1 MKTPTALPR
10 GNQVRVV
17 NCNRLKGQF
26 RVPGDKS
33 ISHRSAMMSAIGNG
47 ESRLLNYSSAADCQN
62 TIQCLVS
69 LGARFAVGADAITVD
84 GVGLDGLRESAQ
96 PLDAGNSGSTMR
108 MLSGI
113 LAGQPFATTID
124 GDESLR
130 RRPMKRIIEPLVKM
144 GAGICARD
152 DSFAPLS
159 ISGGGLK
166 GIEYTPPVASAQ
178 VKSAVLLAG
187 LFAVGKTTV
196 IEKTPTR
203 NHTEIMLLEC
213 GIPLDVV
220 TSEQMT
226 RISFSGP
233 GTIRPLGDY
242 TVAGDISSAAFFL
255 VAGLVVPDSRL
266 RLEHI
271 GVNPSRRA
279 LIEVLR
285 SMGGQIE
292 IEDERLAHGEEVAD
306 LTTDSSELAG
316 DIKLRGPIIANLI
329 DEIPILAVAAT
340 QLHGTFEVR
349 EARELRVKESDRIR
363 SIVDNLRAMGV
374 EIEEF
379 EDGFRLEGP
388 QRLKGASLDSF
399 GDHRIAMAF
408 TVAGLIASGETI
420 VQGAAA
426 AAVSLPE
433 FFELLRVSGASIE
446 EI

>member
-1 MKTPTALPR
+1 
-10 GNQVRVV
+10 
-17 NCNRLKGQF
+17 
-26 RVPGDKS
+26 
-33 ISHRSAMMSAIGNG
+33 
-47 ESRLLNYSSAADCQN
+47 
-62 TIQCLVS
+62 
-69 LGARFAVGADAITVD
+69 
-84 GVGLDGLRESAQ
+84 
-96 PLDAGNSGSTMR
+96 
-108 MLSGI
+108 
-113 LAGQPFATTID
+113 
-124 GDESLR
+124 
-130 RRPMKRIIEPLVKM
+130 
-144 GAGICARD
+144 
-152 DSFAPLS
+152 
-159 ISGGGLK
+159 
-166 GIEYTPPVASAQ
+166 
-178 VKSAVLLAG
+178 
-187 LFAVGKTTV
+187 
-196 IEKTPTR
+196 
-203 NHTEIMLLEC
+203 
-213 GIPLDVV
+213 
-220 TSEQMT
+220 
-226 RISFSGP
+226 
-233 GTIRPLGDY
+233 
-242 TVAGDISSAAFFL
+242 
-255 VAGLVVPDSRL
+255 
-266 RLEHI
+266 
-271 GVNPSRRA
+271 
-279 LIEVLR
+279 
-285 SMGGQIE
+285 MGGQIE

>member
-1 MKTPTALPR
+1 MASDWMACGSLPKPLMR
-10 GNQVRVV
+10 EIPVRR
-17 NCNRLKGQF
+17 CACFQA
-26 RVPGDKS
+26 S
-33 ISHRSAMMSAIGNG
+33 
-47 ESRLLNYSSAADCQN
+47 SRDS
-62 TIQCLVS
+62 
-69 LGARFAVGADAITVD
+69 
-84 GVGLDGLRESAQ
+84 
-96 PLDAGNSGSTMR
+96 
-108 MLSGI
+108 
-113 LAGQPFATTID
+113 PFATTID

-144 GAGICARD
+144 GAGISARD

-279 LIEVLR
+279 LIDGVAIDGRADRDRGRAARPRRGGCR
-285 SMGGQIE
+285 S
-292 IEDERLAHGEEVAD
+292 
-306 LTTDSSELAG
+306 
-316 DIKLRGPIIANLI
+316 
-329 DEIPILAVAAT
+329 
-340 QLHGTFEVR
+340 
-349 EARELRVKESDRIR
+349 
-363 SIVDNLRAMGV
+363 
-374 EIEEF
+374 
-379 EDGFRLEGP
+379 
-388 QRLKGASLDSF
+388 
-399 GDHRIAMAF
+399 DHRF
-408 TVAGLIASGETI
+408 L
-420 VQGAAA
+420 
-426 AAVSLPE
+426 
-433 FFELLRVSGASIE
+433 
-446 EI
+446 